1 MFVNKFRINNI
12 ILDQSMSVI
21 KGMVFILLGVNS
33 FVKMNSWDCW
43 QQSSLQSNSD
53 IPLITWSHSKPT
65 TQTFSTF
72 IVEKRKRL
80 CLNLLKV
87 LIKQKDEEKNII

>member
-43 QQSSLQSNSD
+43 QQSLQSNSD

-65 TQTFSTF
+65 TQTSSTF
-72 IVEKRKRL
+72 IVERRKRL